1 MKYLT
6 KVAYLGTNFS
16 GFQVQ
21 PNLRTVHGE
30 FERAMRAL
38 FSADVCVKGCSRTD
52 AGVHANGCCITVEC
66 DTATIPPHKL
76 PLAAIPFLP
85 DDIAIVEAVEV
96 DETFHVRYDVYEKE
110 YLYRIH
116 NARIPLP
123 LEHLRSWFVPQ
134 VIDADGLAD
143 MKRAAGYFVGTHD
156 FSSFMSEGSD
166 VTDAVR
172 TVRRLEVAREGD
184 IISVRISADGFLY
197 NMVRI
202 IVGTLVE
209 VGLHRRSPDSMQA
222 LIVARRRALS
232 GMTAPP
238 HGLYLDRVVYKN
250 GFSF

>member
-6 KVAYLGTNFS
+6 KVAYLGTDFC

-30 FERAMRAL
+30 FESAMRAL
-38 FSADVCVKGCSRTD
+38 FSDDVRVKGCSRTD

-66 DTATIPPHKL
+66 DSASIPPNKL

-85 DDIAIVEAVEV
+85 DDIAIVDAVEV
-96 DETFHVRYDVYEKE
+96 DESFHVRYDVYEKE
-110 YLYRIH
+110 YLYRIY
-116 NARIPLP
+116 NARIPIP
-123 LEHLRSWFVPQ
+123 LEHQRSWFLPQ
-134 VIDADGLAD
+134 IIDEKGFSD
-143 MKRAAGYFVGTHD
+143 MQSAAKYLVGTHD

-166 VTDAVR
+166 VSDTVR
-172 TVRRLEVAREGD
+172 TVRRIELARDGAL
-184 IISVRISADGFLY
+184 ITVRVSADGFLY

-209 VGLHRRSPDSMQA
+209 VGLHRRAPQSMPDLLLA
-222 LIVARRRALS
+222 HKRAMA

-238 HGLYLDRVVYKN
+238 HGLYLDRVVYQN

>member
-6 KVAYLGTNFS
+6 KVAYLGTNFN

-30 FERAMRAL
+30 FERAMREL
-38 FSADVCVKGCSRTD
+38 FSGDICVKGCSRTD

-85 DDIAIVEAVEV
+85 DDIAIVDAIEV
-96 DETFHVRYDVYEKE
+96 DDSFHVRYDVYEKE

-123 LEHLRSWFVPQ
+123 LEHQRSWFVPQ
-134 VIDADGLAD
+134 IIDDSGLCD
-143 MKRAAGYFVGTHD
+143 MKAAAKHFVGTHD
-156 FSSFMSEGSD
+156 FLSFMSEGSD
-166 VTDAVR
+166 VTDTVR
-172 TVRRLEVAREGD
+172 TVRRLCVERDGD

-209 VGLHRRSPDSMQA
+209 VGLHRRSPDSMED
-222 LIVARRRALS
+222 LLLARKRALA